1 MTPHQLS
8 AATLNC
14 HAAHYIGPEPRPGQ
28 KSRQTLLLGRP
39 TQVVGAENFNL
50 VFHFCHG
57 SLGQRQGGGA
67 FPCGKIFSPF
77 WELAICAGACLGVDR
92 CWGMGAVMPDGSYQA
107 DIMEDVAI
115 WTATNFSCCNLDNPR
130 RGRICKKIIPQIMY
144 RHICEPDFP
153 EKFLSSQKNHLM
165 CVPTPLSCPTPLLWI
180 HFVSVRASILFYSHR
195 NHPIMESTLPA
206 YQFYANLLTKYSS
219 TIKGTRGGKL
229 KAKQPHHWLFD
240 CRELIG
246 ERFFG
251 GQDSCIKQHGQ
262 YTLLASKMS
271 TAIEKIMCA
280 NFCDQ
285 GFFFTQDQRK
295 NQQNNFF

>member
-77 WELAICAGACLGVDR
+77 WELAICAGARLGVDR

-130 RGRICKKIIPQIMY
+130 RGKICKENY
-144 RHICEPDFP
+144 TSNHV
-153 EKFLSSQKNHLM
+153 QKHM
-165 CVPTPLSCPTPLLWI
+165 WARFSWE
-180 HFVSVRASILFYSHR
+180 IL
-195 NHPIMESTLPA
+195 I
-206 YQFYANLLTKYSS
+206 LTKKSLDVCPNSLVVPNPLVVNSLCLRKSINPVLFPPESPDYGKHTAGIPILCQSS
-219 TIKGTRGGKL
+219 HQIFLHYKRNTWGEIESKTTSSL
-229 KAKQPHHWLFD
+229 TVWL
-240 CRELIG
+240 
-246 ERFFG
+246 
-251 GQDSCIKQHGQ
+251 
-262 YTLLASKMS
+262 
-271 TAIEKIMCA
+271 
-280 NFCDQ
+280 
-285 GFFFTQDQRK
+285 
-295 NQQNNFF
+295 